1 MRPVLT
7 LLLVLLGGAIQVCS
21 AGAEETSKGRSNR
34 LIQEKSPYLLQHA
47 YNPVDWY
54 PWGEEAFRLAREE
67 NRPIFLS
74 VGYSTCYWCH
84 VMEREVFENPGI
96 ADLMNR
102 YFVNIKVDREE
113 RPDVDR
119 IYMSALQA
127 LTGSGGWPMS
137 MFLTPELEPFFG
149 RTYVP
154 PETFRALIG
163 RIHEVWVKNR
173 DDIAEAGRQ
182 LTEFL
187 REQARVEA
195 GDALLGVSIL
205 KKGYE
210 SIRAGYDE
218 TYGGFGR
225 GNKFPR
231 PVVFNFLLRYHR
243 REAKSRAL
251 EMTLTTLKGMATS
264 GIFDHLEGGF
274 HRYSVD
280 RQWRVPH
287 FEKMLYDQAQLVNS
301 YLEAYQSTRNPLF
314 ASMARRTLDYVS
326 RRLTHPPGGFYSA
339 EDAESATDPSQP
351 NRKREGAFYVW
362 TQAELDRILGP
373 ERGAV
378 FAHSFGVEPDGNA
391 PSDPH
396 QVFVNQNI
404 LYRAHSLEETARKFK
419 RSPDQV
425 ESVLEESRR
434 RLLQTRNQRLRPH
447 LDDKI
452 LVSWNGLMIS
462 AFARA
467 HQVLG
472 EAEYLEQ
479 ARRAAD
485 FILKHLY
492 QQETGRLLRRYREG
506 EARFEAHLED
516 YAFLVMGLI
525 DLYQAGSDIRDLE
538 RSMELME
545 DGRRPFLRPGNGGLL
560 RHLGTRRV
568 ADPADPGRLRRGR
581 ARGELGRRLEPPAPG
596 GDDPPPG
603 VEETGRGGPEAFREP
618 VAGASPSPPPHARR
632 PRFPPGHAEAGGSGG
647 RPVGRRNPGS
657 ARGGPFHLRSQ
668 QGPPLC
674 RRWNRTGIPGEEQSG
689 RPGHGSRRREGD
701 RLRLR
706 ELRLP
711 ATHVGAGGPGPV
723 AGRRTGGRRIDRG
736 PRYLRSMIRGS
747 ECIARQ
753 ERRCHICLSRA
764 HLGDAS
770 PDHAA

>member
-1 MRPVLT
+1 MRPLLT
-7 LLLVLLGGAIQVCS
+7 LLLVLLGTGGQICP

-47 YNPVDWY
+47 YNPVDWH
-54 PWGEEAFRLAREE
+54 PWGEEAFRLAREQD
-67 NRPIFLS
+67 RPIFLS

-84 VMEREVFENPGI
+84 VMEREVFEDPGI

-119 IYMSALQA
+119 IYMSALLA

-137 MFLTPELEPFFG
+137 MFLTPEREPFFG

-154 PETFRALIG
+154 AEPFSALIG

-173 DDIAEAGRQ
+173 DDIATAGRQ

-187 REQARVEA
+187 REQSRMEA
-195 GDALLGVSIL
+195 GDAPVEASIL
-205 KKGYE
+205 KQGYE

-218 TYGGFGR
+218 TYGGFGQ

-251 EMTLTTLKGMATS
+251 EMTLTTLKRMATS

-301 YLEAYQSTRNPLF
+301 YLEAYQLTRSPLF

-339 EDAESATDPSQP
+339 EDAESAPDPSQP
-351 NRKREGAFYVW
+351 KRKREGAFYVW
-362 TQAELDRILGP
+362 TKAELDRILGP
-373 ERGAV
+373 ARGAI
-378 FAHSFGVEPDGNA
+378 FAHGFGIEPGGNA
-391 PSDPH
+391 LSDPH
-396 QVFVNQNI
+396 KVFVNQNI
-404 LYRAHSLEETARKFK
+404 LYRAHTLDETARKFK
-419 RSPDQV
+419 RSPEEVD
-425 ESVLEESRR
+425 SMLRESRR
-434 RLLQTRNQRLRPH
+434 LLLEVRNQRVRPY

-472 EAEYLEQ
+472 EAETLET

-485 FILKHLY
+485 FILEHLY
-492 QQETGRLLRRYREG
+492 RKETGRLLRRYREG
-506 EARFEAHLED
+506 EARFEGHLED

-525 DLYQAGSDIRDLE
+525 DLYQAGSDIRHLQ

-545 DGRRPFLRPGNGGLL
+545 AAVDLFYDQETGAFFDTSGQDASLILRTRDDYDAAEPTGNSVAVWNLL
-560 RHLGTRRV
+560 RLAEMTHNPKWKKR
-568 ADPADPGRLRRGR
+568 
-581 ARGELGRRLEPPAPG
+581 
-596 GDDPPPG
+596 
-603 VEETGRGGPEAFREP
+603 
-618 VAGASPSPPPHARR
+618 
-632 PRFPPGHAEAGGSGG
+632 AEA
-647 RPVGRRNPGS
+647 
-657 ARGGPFHLRSQ
+657 ALKHF
-668 QGPPLC
+668 
-674 RRWNRTGIPGEEQSG
+674 
-689 RPGHGSRRREGD
+689 GD
-701 RLRLR
+701 RLREHPESLPHMLAALDFHLGTPKQVVLAGDPAGAALR
-706 ELRLP
+706 ALLKVVHSTYVPNKVLLFADGGTGQEYLGRSNPAVRAMVPVDGKATAYVCENYVCRLP
-711 ATHVGAGGPGPV
+711 TSDPEVLARLLKEEV
-723 AGRRTGGRRIDRG
+723 AAVSTGT
-736 PRYLRSMIRGS
+736 
-747 ECIARQ
+747 A
-753 ERRCHICLSRA
+753 
-764 HLGDAS
+764 GDAS
-770 PDHAA
+770 RR

>member
-7 LLLVLLGGAIQVCS
+7 LLLVLFGGATRVCS

-96 ADLMNR
+96 AGLMNR

-119 IYMSALQA
+119 IYMSALLA

-154 PETFRALIG
+154 PDTFRALID
-163 RIHEVWVKNR
+163 RIHEVWVKHP
-173 DDIAEAGRQ
+173 DDIAKSGRQ

-195 GDALLGVSIL
+195 GDAPVGVSIL
-205 KKGYE
+205 KQGYE

-243 REAKSRAL
+243 REAESRSL
-251 EMTLTTLKGMATS
+251 EMTLTTLKRMAAS

-301 YLEAYQSTRNPLF
+301 YLEAYQLTRNPLF
-314 ASMARRTLDYVS
+314 ASTARRTLDYVS

-339 EDAESATDPSQP
+339 EDAESAPDPSQP
-351 NRKREGAFYVW
+351 KRKREGAFYVW

-373 ERGAV
+373 ERAAV
-378 FAHSFGVEPDGNA
+378 FAYSFGVEPDGNA

-419 RSPDQV
+419 RSPDRV

-434 RLLQTRNQRLRPH
+434 LLLEVRNQRVRPH

-545 DGRRPFLRPGNGGLL
+545 TAVDLFYDQETGAFFDTSGRDASLILRTRDDYDSAEPTGNSVAVWNLL
-560 RHLGTRRV
+560 RLAEMTHHPEWKKLAEAALKHFGNRLREHPQALPHMLAALDFHLGTPKQVVLAGDPSGDAIRALLEV
-568 ADPADPGRLRRGR
+568 VHSTYVPNKVLLFADGGT
-581 ARGELGRRLEPPAPG
+581 GQEYLGRSNPAIRAMVPAGGKATAYVCENYVCRLPTSEPEVLARLL
-596 GDDPPPG
+596 
-603 VEETGRGGPEAFREP
+603 EGGPATA
-618 VAGASPSPPPHARR
+618 VST
-632 PRFPPGHAEAGGSGG
+632 GGKD
-647 RPVGRRNPGS
+647 
-657 ARGGPFHLRSQ
+657 
-668 QGPPLC
+668 
-674 RRWNRTGIPGEEQSG
+674 TSG
-689 RPGHGSRRREGD
+689 R
-701 RLRLR
+701 
-706 ELRLP
+706 
-711 ATHVGAGGPGPV
+711 
-723 AGRRTGGRRIDRG
+723 
-736 PRYLRSMIRGS
+736 
-747 ECIARQ
+747 
-753 ERRCHICLSRA
+753 
-764 HLGDAS
+764 
-770 PDHAA
+770 

>member
-7 LLLVLLGGAIQVCS
+7 LLLVLFGGATRVCS

-96 ADLMNR
+96 AGLMNR

-119 IYMSALQA
+119 IYMSALLA

-154 PETFRALIG
+154 PDTFRALID
-163 RIHEVWVKNR
+163 RIHEVWVKHP
-173 DDIAEAGRQ
+173 DDIAKSGRQ

-195 GDALLGVSIL
+195 GDAPVGVSIL
-205 KKGYE
+205 KQGYE

-243 REAKSRAL
+243 REAESRSL
-251 EMTLTTLKGMATS
+251 EMTLTTLKRMATS

-301 YLEAYQSTRNPLF
+301 YLEAYQLTRNPLF
-314 ASMARRTLDYVS
+314 ASTARRTLDYVS
-326 RRLTHPPGGFYSA
+326 QRLTHPPGGFYSA
-339 EDAESATDPSQP
+339 EDAESAPDPSQP
-351 NRKREGAFYVW
+351 KRKREGAFYVW

-378 FAHSFGVEPDGNA
+378 FAYSFGVEPDGNA

-404 LYRAHSLEETARKFK
+404 LYRAHSLKETAHKFK
-419 RSPDQV
+419 QSPDQV
-425 ESVLEESRR
+425 ESVLRESRR
-434 RLLQTRNQRLRPH
+434 RLLRTRDQRVRPH

-545 DGRRPFLRPGNGGLL
+545 TAVDLFYDQETGAFFDTSGRDASLILRTRDDYDSAEPTGNSVAVWNLL
-560 RHLGTRRV
+560 RLAEMTHH
-568 ADPADPGRLRRGR
+568 
-581 ARGELGRRLEPPAPG
+581 
-596 GDDPPPG
+596 
-603 VEETGRGGPEAFREP
+603 PEWKKL
-618 VAGASPSPPPHARR
+618 
-632 PRFPPGHAEAGGSGG
+632 AEA
-647 RPVGRRNPGS
+647 
-657 ARGGPFHLRSQ
+657 ALKHF
-668 QGPPLC
+668 
-674 RRWNRTGIPGEEQSG
+674 
-689 RPGHGSRRREGD
+689 GD
-701 RLRLR
+701 RLREHPQALPHMLAALDFHLGTPKQVVLAGDPSGDAIR
-706 ELRLP
+706 ALLEVVHSAYVPNKVLLFADGGTGQDYLGRSNPAIRAMVPAGGKATAYVCENYICRLP
-711 ATHVGAGGPGPV
+711 TSEPEVLARLLEEGPGV
-723 AGRRTGGRRIDRG
+723 AVSTGGQDTSGR
-736 PRYLRSMIRGS
+736 
-747 ECIARQ
+747 
-753 ERRCHICLSRA
+753 
-764 HLGDAS
+764 
-770 PDHAA
+770 

>member
-7 LLLVLLGGAIQVCS
+7 LLVVLLGGAAPICS
-21 AGAEETSKGRSNR
+21 AGAEETSKGRTNR

-54 PWGEEAFRLAREE
+54 PWGEEAFRLAREG

-84 VMEREVFENPGI
+84 VMERKVFEDPGI

-119 IYMSALQA
+119 IYMSALLA

-154 PETFRALIG
+154 PDTFRSLIG
-163 RIHEVWVKNR
+163 RIHEVWVKHP

-182 LTEFL
+182 LTELL
-187 REQARVEA
+187 REQSRVDSEDAPVEA
-195 GDALLGVSIL
+195 SIL
-205 KKGYE
+205 KQGYE

-243 REAKSRAL
+243 RETESRAR
-251 EMTLTTLKGMATS
+251 EMTLTTLDRMAAS

-301 YLEAYQSTRNPLF
+301 YLEAYQLTRNPLF
-314 ASMARRTLDYVS
+314 ASAVRRTLDYVS
-326 RRLTHPPGGFYSA
+326 RRLTHPSGGFYSA
-339 EDAESATDPSQP
+339 EDAESAPDPSQP
-351 NRKREGAFYVW
+351 KRKREGAFYVW
-362 TQAELDRILGP
+362 TKAELVGILGP
-373 ERGAV
+373 ERGAL
-378 FAHSFGVEPDGNA
+378 FAHSFGVEPNGNA

-404 LYRAHSLEETARKFK
+404 LYRAHSLEETARKFN
-419 RSPDQV
+419 RSPAQV
-425 ESVLEESRR
+425 GTMLRESRR
-434 RLLQTRNQRLRPH
+434 RLLRTRNQRLRPH

-472 EAEYLEQ
+472 EAAYLEQ
-479 ARRAAD
+479 ARQAAD
-485 FILKHLY
+485 FILENLY
-492 QQETGRLLRRYREG
+492 QRETGRLLRRYREG

-525 DLYQAGSDIRDLE
+525 DLYQAGSDIRDLK
-538 RSMELME
+538 RAIELTE
-545 DGRRPFLRPGNGGLL
+545 VAVGLFYDQETGAFFDTSGHDASLILRTRDDYDGAEPTGNSVAVWNLL
-560 RHLGTRRV
+560 RLAEMTHHPEWKGLAEAALRHFGNRLREHPQSLPHMLAALDFHLGTPKQV
-568 ADPADPGRLRRGR
+568 VLAGDPAGDGMGALLDVIHSPYVPNKVLLFADGGT
-581 ARGELGRRLEPPAPG
+581 GQEYLGRNNPAIRAMVP
-596 GDDPPPG
+596 
-603 VEETGRGGPEAFREP
+603 
-618 VAGASPSPPPHARR
+618 
-632 PRFPPGHAEAGGSGG
+632 AGGKATAYVCENYVCRLPTSEPEVLA
-647 RPVGRRNPGS
+647 RLLTEEVAARQPV
-657 ARGGPFHLRSQ
+657 
-668 QGPPLC
+668 
-674 RRWNRTGIPGEEQSG
+674 
-689 RPGHGSRRREGD
+689 RPGTI
-701 RLRLR
+701 
-706 ELRLP
+706 P
-711 ATHVGAGGPGPV
+711 AA
-723 AGRRTGGRRIDRG
+723 D
-736 PRYLRSMIRGS
+736 
-747 ECIARQ
+747 
-753 ERRCHICLSRA
+753 
-764 HLGDAS
+764 
-770 PDHAA
+770 

>member
-7 LLLVLLGGAIQVCS
+7 LLLVLFGGATRVCS

-96 ADLMNR
+96 AGLMNR

-119 IYMSALQA
+119 IYMSALLA

-154 PETFRALIG
+154 PDTFRALID
-163 RIHEVWVKNR
+163 RIHEVWVKHP
-173 DDIAEAGRQ
+173 DDIAKSGRQ

-195 GDALLGVSIL
+195 GDAPVGVSIL
-205 KKGYE
+205 KQGYE

-243 REAKSRAL
+243 REAESRSL
-251 EMTLTTLKGMATS
+251 EMTLTTLKRMATS

-301 YLEAYQSTRNPLF
+301 YLEAYQLTRNPLF
-314 ASMARRTLDYVS
+314 ASTARRTLDYVS

-339 EDAESATDPSQP
+339 EDAESAPDPSQP
-351 NRKREGAFYVW
+351 KRKREGAFYVW

-373 ERGAV
+373 ERAAV
-378 FAHSFGVEPDGNA
+378 FAYSFGVEPDGNA

-419 RSPDQV
+419 QSPDHV
-425 ESVLEESRR
+425 ESVLRESRR
-434 RLLQTRNQRLRPH
+434 RLLQTRDQRVRPH

-545 DGRRPFLRPGNGGLL
+545 TAVDLFYDQETGAFFDTSGRDASLILRTRDDYDSAEPTGNSVAVWNLL
-560 RHLGTRRV
+560 RLAEMTHH
-568 ADPADPGRLRRGR
+568 
-581 ARGELGRRLEPPAPG
+581 
-596 GDDPPPG
+596 
-603 VEETGRGGPEAFREP
+603 PEWKKL
-618 VAGASPSPPPHARR
+618 
-632 PRFPPGHAEAGGSGG
+632 AEA
-647 RPVGRRNPGS
+647 
-657 ARGGPFHLRSQ
+657 ALKHF
-668 QGPPLC
+668 
-674 RRWNRTGIPGEEQSG
+674 
-689 RPGHGSRRREGD
+689 GD
-701 RLRLR
+701 RLREHPQALPHMLAALDFHLGTPKQVVLAGDPSGDAVR
-706 ELRLP
+706 ALLEVVHSTYVPNKVLLFADGGTGQDYLGRSNPAIRAMVPAGGKATAYVCENYVCRLP
-711 ATHVGAGGPGPV
+711 TSEPEVLARLLEEGPGV
-723 AGRRTGGRRIDRG
+723 AVSTGGQDTSGR
-736 PRYLRSMIRGS
+736 
-747 ECIARQ
+747 
-753 ERRCHICLSRA
+753 
-764 HLGDAS
+764 
-770 PDHAA
+770 

>member
-351 NRKREGAFYVW
+351 DRKREGAFYVW

-419 RSPDQV
+419 RSPGQV

-485 FILKHLY
+485 FIMEHLY

-525 DLYQAGSDIRDLE
+525 DLYQAGSDIRDLQ
-538 RSMELME
+538 RSMELTE
-545 DGRRPFLRPGNGGLL
+545 TAVELFYDQETGAFFDTSGRDASLILRTRDDYDAAEPAGNSVAVWNLL
-560 RHLGTRRV
+560 RLAEMTHHPEWKRLAEAALKHFGNRLRQHPQALPHMLAALDFHLGTPKQVVLAGDPSGAAVRALLEV
-568 ADPADPGRLRRGR
+568 VHSTYVPNKVLLFADGGT
-581 ARGELGRRLEPPAPG
+581 GQEYLGRSNPAVRAMVPAGGKATAYVCENYVCRLPTSEPEVLARLLEEG
-596 GDDPPPG
+596 PG
-603 VEETGRGGPEAFREP
+603 VAVSTGG
-618 VAGASPSPPPHARR
+618 
-632 PRFPPGHAEAGGSGG
+632 
-647 RPVGRRNPGS
+647 
-657 ARGGPFHLRSQ
+657 Q
-668 QGPPLC
+668 D
-674 RRWNRTGIPGEEQSG
+674 TSG
-689 RPGHGSRRREGD
+689 R
-701 RLRLR
+701 
-706 ELRLP
+706 
-711 ATHVGAGGPGPV
+711 
-723 AGRRTGGRRIDRG
+723 
-736 PRYLRSMIRGS
+736 
-747 ECIARQ
+747 
-753 ERRCHICLSRA
+753 
-764 HLGDAS
+764 
-770 PDHAA
+770 

>member
-1 MRPVLT
+1 MNPVLT
-7 LLLVLLGGAIQVCS
+7 LLLVLLGGTTQIGS

-54 PWGEEAFRLAREE
+54 PWGEEAFRLAREQ

-119 IYMSALQA
+119 IYMSALLA
-127 LTGSGGWPMS
+127 ITGSGGWPMS

-154 PETFRALIG
+154 AETFRVLIG

-182 LTEFL
+182 LTGLL
-187 REQARVEA
+187 REQSRMET
-195 GDALLGVSIL
+195 GDAPLEASIL
-205 KKGYE
+205 KQGYE

-231 PVVFNFLLRYHR
+231 PVVFNFLLRYDR
-243 REAKSRAL
+243 RESKSRAR
-251 EMTLTTLKGMATS
+251 EMTLTTLERMAAS

-301 YLEAYQSTRNPLF
+301 YLEAYQLTRNPLF

-339 EDAESATDPSQP
+339 EDAESAPDPSQP
-351 NRKREGAFYVW
+351 KRKREGAFYVW
-362 TQAELDRILGP
+362 TKAELDRILGP
-373 ERGAV
+373 ERGAI
-378 FAHSFGVEPDGNA
+378 FAHSFGIEPGGNA
-391 PSDPH
+391 LSDPH
-396 QVFVNQNI
+396 EVFVNQNI
-404 LYRAHSLEETARKFK
+404 LYRAHSLDEAAPKFK

-425 ESVLEESRR
+425 DSILRESRR
-434 RLLQTRNQRLRPH
+434 LLLQVRNQRMRPY

-472 EAEYLEQ
+472 VAEYLET

-485 FILKHLY
+485 FILEHLY
-492 QQETGRLLRRYREG
+492 RKETGRLLRRYREG
-506 EARFEAHLED
+506 EARFEGHLED

-525 DLYQAGSDIRDLE
+525 DLYQAGSDIHDLK

-545 DGRRPFLRPGNGGLL
+545 AAVDLFYDQETGAFFDTSGQDASLILR
-560 RHLGTRRV
+560 TRDDYD
-568 ADPADPGRLRRGR
+568 AAEPTGK
-581 ARGELGRRLEPPAPG
+581 LGRRLESSAPG
-596 GDDPPPG
+596 GDDPPSG
-603 VEETGRGGPEAFREP
+603 LDEIGGGGTETIREP
-618 VAGASPSPPPHARR
+618 VAGASRVPPPHARR
-632 PRFPPGHAEAGGSGG
+632 TRFPPGNAEAGGAGG
-647 RPVGRRNPGS
+647 QPDQRRRPGP
-657 ARGGPFHLRSQ
+657 AQGGPFHLRSQ
-668 QGPPLC
+668 QGPPVC
-674 RRWNRTGIPGEEQSG
+674 GWRNRPGIPGEKQPG
-689 RPGHGSRRREGD
+689 HPGHGAGPREGH
-701 RLRLR
+701 RLRL
-706 ELRLP
+706 
-711 ATHVGAGGPGPV
+711 
-723 AGRRTGGRRIDRG
+723 
-736 PRYLRSMIRGS
+736 
-747 ECIARQ
+747 
-753 ERRCHICLSRA
+753 
-764 HLGDAS
+764 
-770 PDHAA
+770 